1 MATSLQNADGTN
13 TSREEAAD
21 EGEAGKQGSAAIL
34 EDSACHS
41 GVAGLNS
48 ESTGEPA
55 GVWGKDGMGSNRY
68 LMKVDMAA
76 LWVWLAL
83 QTGDRWSRW
92 TREEGQGWGWTEKS
106 VLSICSLRSWWQEA
120 SVHPAPAFRL
130 LVPREI
136 HSLSGTSAVHHMET
150 QLSNRISSFIKLKG
164 TQAPLH
170 TYKFHTSLM
179 ASYTAHYHH
188 TIN

>member
-1 MATSLQNADGTN
+1 
-13 TSREEAAD
+13 
-21 EGEAGKQGSAAIL
+21 
-34 EDSACHS
+34 
-41 GVAGLNS
+41 
-48 ESTGEPA
+48 
-55 GVWGKDGMGSNRY
+55 MGSNRY

-76 LWVWLAL
+76 LWVWLVL

-106 VLSICSLRSWWQEA
+106 VLSICSLRSWWQEV

-136 HSLSGTSAVHHMET
+136 YSLSGTSAAHHMET
-150 QLSNRISSFIKLKG
+150 KLSNRISSFIKLKG

-188 TIN
+188 TIYFPFWKVKCYYIKYTHFTHIHTHEHMPTHINPLPLFMVSAFTV